1 MFTNERDQQLKHA
14 TIDDHVDNS
23 VQTLFYDILIN
34 RKFYANQN
42 LPFLYFNKIMIPF
55 FCYVTKFL
63 LLVLPSISQE

>member
-42 LPFLYFNKIMIPF
+42 LPFLYFNKIM
-55 FCYVTKFL
+55 
-63 LLVLPSISQE
+63 